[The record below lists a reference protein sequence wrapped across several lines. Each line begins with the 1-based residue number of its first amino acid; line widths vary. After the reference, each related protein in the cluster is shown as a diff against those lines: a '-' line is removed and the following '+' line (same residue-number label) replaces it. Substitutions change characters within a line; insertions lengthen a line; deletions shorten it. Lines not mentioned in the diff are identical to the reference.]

1 MQSILKPIPLL
12 GAYAVGAAKNIA
24 KKYTDAQ
31 LLAFVTG
38 SQSLPEKMGASLKR
52 MINKQKS
59 ILDAAK
65 PMFDKWFSRLQDR
78 AMKAFDAVTAAAK
91 MPSEIAL
98 GGQTASEKILADETA
113 GRDAAALQKQ
123 EDDANAIING
133 AAAKRAA
140 IARKEGE
147 TETEFRERQAEE
159 LKQIAQ
165 DIAAAEET
173 IANVAWEKRRA
184 MLEGNA
190 ANERKLLE
198 ESAAQE
204 RLDWESRRENER
216 LALEDRITK
225 LQENLLKGKTTMQK
239 ANAEINGIMK
249 DAGVDMANS
258 GKILGREFAAG
269 LAATRGQV
277 LRQARMIAAA
287 VKRILKL
294 NSPAKEGPLSDLDT
308 WWDAFVPTL
317 TSGLDTRG
325 LNRAVSSAVAPP
337 LLSGIGSRG
346 TQGTTINL
354 TVSDQTFAGMSREQA
369 DRVARDIK
377 AALDRQVSYTI

>member
-1 MQSILKPIPLL
+1 
-12 GAYAVGAAKNIA
+12 
-24 KKYTDAQ
+24 
-31 LLAFVTG
+31 
-38 SQSLPEKMGASLKR
+38 

-98 GGQTASEKILADETA
+98 EGQTASEKMLSDETKA
-113 GRDAAALQKQ
+113 RDAAALQKQ
-123 EDDANAIING
+123 EDDANAIVSG

-165 DIAAAEET
+165 DVATAEET
-173 IANVAWEKRRA
+173 IANVAWERRRA

-287 VKRILKL
+287 VKRILQL
-294 NSPAKEGPLSDLDT
+294 NSPAKEGPLSNLDT

-337 LLSGIGSRG
+337 SLSGIGSRG